1 MSCPNCKCNKPKAS
15 NIDPEEYQELKEY
28 FQDEI
33 IDFKIIDY
41 INDNNEHS
49 SYVEVEFEDYIVELE
64 NINTS
69 NLTLDTVIDTIIKN
83 NLK

>member
-1 MSCPNCKCNKPKAS
+1 MSFPNCKCKKSKAS

>member
-1 MSCPNCKCNKPKAS
+1 MSCPNCKCNKSKAS
-15 NIDPEEYQELKEY
+15 NIDLEEYQELKEY

>member
-1 MSCPNCKCNKPKAS
+1 MSCPNCKCNKSKVS
-15 NIDPEEYQELKEY
+15 NINPEEYQELKEY

-33 IDFKIIDY
+33 IDFKVIDY

-64 NINTS
+64 NIDTS

>member
-1 MSCPNCKCNKPKAS
+1 MSCPNCKCNKSKAS
-15 NIDPEEYQELKEY
+15 NIDSEEYQELKEY